1 MSGIENVET
10 LTGAFVAGL
19 VTSIHCAGMCG
30 PLACSLVTLR
40 AREGSREV
48 ATAAYHGGRM
58 FSYSVF
64 GAILGLIGF
73 IPLTLFFKSPVI
85 IVPWMLV
92 VVLVITGMGL
102 EKALPKPKSLSRWLA
117 RLKFKLG
124 GLTPWKS
131 GMALGLMTPLLPC
144 GPLYLIAGIAL
155 VSGSPLRGAELMLA
169 FALGTVPLLW
179 IAQGQLGKLSA
190 KIGPKGL
197 LLVQRV
203 FALSAAGVL
212 AWRLR
217 GTIGLAGA
225 AATGSCCP

>member
-10 LTGAFVAGL
+10 LAGAFAAGL

-48 ATAAYHGGRM
+48 ATAAYHRGRM
-58 FSYSVF
+58 FSYAAFGLVL
-64 GAILGLIGF
+64 GAIGY
-73 IPLTLFFKSPVI
+73 IPLSLLFESPVV

-92 VVLVITGMGL
+92 VALVLTGMGL
-102 EKALPKPKSLSRWLA
+102 EKKLPKPKSLTRWLA

-124 GLTPWKS
+124 ALAPWKS
-131 GMALGLMTPLLPC
+131 GLALGLMTPILPC
-144 GPLYLIAGIAL
+144 GPLYLMAGIAL

-179 IAQGQLGKLSA
+179 IAQGQLGRLSM
-190 KIGPKGL
+190 KIGPRGL
-197 LLVQRV
+197 LIVQRV

-217 GTIGLAGA
+217 GTLGIAGA
-225 AATGSCCP
+225 AAGSCCP